1 MDEPN
6 VPARVEVSVSGQTGP
21 THAVKQYRLGSNAE
35 LEEKVRDGKVV
46 IGRLRIFSRFTAGLA
61 FVGSPMFPCDV
72 VVRSVE
78 NRKQALH
85 GDIVA
90 VELLAEEDWPAV
102 TNDVEDDAQLDYDD
116 DDVVGTKEV
125 MPKQLPD
132 GRSITRWVQD
142 TTRQDDSSPERQWA
156 RRMSAPTVHDWGNK
170 KPSGVVVAI
179 LERRSPLFVVARLRD
194 DALAPNEIVKSDRYY
209 QFKCFDPLMPNIAV
223 FGRDIPVP
231 LHATL
236 DKNFFFL
243 RLVTRGDGEFFWTA
257 WRFLTGKIVRVLGGV
272 DSVRANSFALCN
284 AFEISMDDFS
294 EEAYACVPEEFEVP
308 DKQVLLQMGRRDLR
322 EEEFVCSIDPAT
334 ARDLDD
340 ALSIT
345 STPGGYRVGVHIAD
359 VSYFVPT
366 GSPLDEEARER
377 STSVYLVEQVIP
389 MLPRKLSEDYCSL
402 NPGSDKFAFSC
413 IFHLDHHGNVK
424 SEWFGQSVIRNRCRL
439 TYEEAQRILDG
450 DKTVFDTLD
459 FGDEKD
465 VRHLHVR
472 TEASIRT
479 LFELASKMRNA
490 SLSRGRLTIGNMKVR
505 YLFEDI
511 DNPTFPYGFEISRQI
526 EANWLVEEFM
536 LLANA
541 RVAEKIV
548 QYMPDQALLRRHE
561 PPDRKKLLTLRE
573 AVSSVALELRGGS
586 SKSLQVFLDNAKN
599 SDFYDELCVALKYSL
614 KQAVYF
620 VNGCEETE
628 AYRGHYALALP
639 WYTHFTSPI
648 RRYSDIIAH
657 RQLLCA
663 LEIESIVQESKGGPK
678 ERRHPVSPGSIDVN
692 QLSTRKYFYP
702 VSEVE
707 SIVENANVKKLKA
720 RQVSD
725 ASLGIFFCYY
735 LRALKR
741 VLDGSSN
748 SGKPFTPRVQAVV
761 VRVVEKNSSFTL
773 FAKEVAQEVHI
784 SLKDKDQLFKQD
796 KQVGDSAD
804 AAEKKEK
811 QEKTDYGKA
820 GNEEKAPTKMS
831 IHWGTHPVTG
841 EEVEEELIPM
851 MSVTAVLTI
860 KKQKGYDELNMIID
874 PPWER
879 GRHGVTP
886 IPTTLIRS

>member
-6 VPARVEVSVSGQTGP
+6 LPARNDVGASGRTGP
-21 THAVKQYRLGSNAE
+21 THAVKQYCLGSNTE
-35 LEEKVRDGKVV
+35 LEEKVRCGKVV

-61 FVGSPMFPCDV
+61 FVGSPVFPCDV
-72 VVRSVE
+72 VVSSVE

-90 VELLAEEDWPAV
+90 VELLSEENWPAV
-102 TNDVEDDAQLDYDD
+102 ANDLEGDVQLDD
-116 DDVVGTKEV
+116 DDDDAVGAKEL
-125 MPKQLPD
+125 MPEKLPD
-132 GRSITRWVQD
+132 GRLITRWVQD
-142 TTRQDDSSPERQWA
+142 TTRRDDSSPERQWA
-156 RRMSAPTVHDWGNK
+156 RRMLAPTVHDWGNK
-170 KPSGVVVAI
+170 KPFGVVVAV
-179 LERRSPLFVVARLRD
+179 LERRSPLFVVARLCD
-194 DALAPNEIVKSDRYY
+194 DALAPNDIVKIDRYY

-236 DKNFFFL
+236 KKTFFFL
-243 RLVTRGDGEFFWTA
+243 RLVTRSDGEFFWTA
-257 WRFLTGKIVRVLGGV
+257 WKFLTGKIVRVLGEV

-284 AFEISMDDFS
+284 SFEISMNDFS
-294 EEAYACVPEEFEVP
+294 DEAYACVPEEFEVP
-308 DKQVLLQMGRRDLR
+308 DKQVLLHMGRRDLR

-359 VSYFVPT
+359 VSYFVPA

-439 TYEEAQRILDG
+439 TYEDAQRILDG

-465 VRHLHVR
+465 VRHLCIRIEV
-472 TEASIRT
+472 SIRK
-479 LFELASKMRNA
+479 LFELASKMRSA
-490 SLSRGRLTIGNMKVR
+490 SMNRGRLTIGNMKVR

-511 DNPTFPYGFEISRQI
+511 ANPTFPYGFGISRQI

-541 RVAEKIV
+541 RVAEKIL

-561 PPDRKKLLTLRE
+561 PPDRKKILTLKE
-573 AVSSVALELRGGS
+573 ALSSVGLELRGGS
-586 SKSLQVFLDNAKN
+586 SKSLQGFLENTKN
-599 SDFYDELCVALKYSL
+599 SDFYDELCVILKYSL

-663 LEIESIVQESKGGPK
+663 LEIESIVKESKGGPK
-678 ERRHPVSPGSIDVN
+678 ERRHPVSPGSIDAN

-707 SIVENANVKKLKA
+707 SIVEKANLKKIKA

-735 LRALKR
+735 LKALKR
-741 VLDGSSN
+741 VMDE
-748 SGKPFTPRVQAVV
+748 SGNTGTPFTPRVQAVL
-761 VRVVEKNSSFTL
+761 VRVVEKNRSFTL

-784 SLKDKDQLFKQD
+784 SLRDKDQLFKQD
-796 KQVGDSAD
+796 KQVDGTAD
-804 AAEKKEK
+804 GAEKKEK
-811 QEKTDYGKA
+811 EKNDYGRAGNVEKTSNKL
-820 GNEEKAPTKMS
+820 S

-879 GRHGVTP
+879 VRNGVAP
-886 IPTTLIRS
+886 IPTTLLRS